1 VLSALPGGLPPLQD
15 SFAASW
21 RPHRNT
27 LTGLRQPRALVSAG
41 RLFAMEKSRNE
52 KKMEAKNVA
61 KALAEVPIDNKQ
73 ERDRLRAQLREK
85 YAELKPL
92 RLSKQARE
100 RFEQL
105 GELLDRLEEC
115 ENRPPQTRS

>member
-1 VLSALPGGLPPLQD
+1 
-15 SFAASW
+15 
-21 RPHRNT
+21 
-27 LTGLRQPRALVSAG
+27 
-41 RLFAMEKSRNE
+41 MKKSRNE

-61 KALAEVPIDNKQ
+61 KALAEVPINNKQ